1 MDQKAERQVEEGQPQ
16 GVHEELQA
24 LHDVGHGDEA
34 EERGVS
40 GPMCWRLR
48 GTPHVPRQ
56 ELRPLDADRSE
67 SESSV
72 EKSDLPK
79 KPFQTIQP
87 LGTVHGAGL
96 DCRTG
101 KVNTFEG
108 TTDGIWNKVSPMFNP
123 FLREFYC
130 GNFIIG
136 NSAQN

>member
-40 GPMCWRLR
+40 GPMCWGLR

-67 SESSV
+67 LESSV
-72 EKSDLPK
+72 EKTDLPK
-79 KPFQTIQP
+79 KAFPNYLTFRDRP
-87 LGTVHGAGL
+87 RSGLGL
-96 DCRTG
+96 
-101 KVNTFEG
+101 
-108 TTDGIWNKVSPMFNP
+108 
-123 FLREFYC
+123 
-130 GNFIIG
+130 
-136 NSAQN
+136 QNGESEHF